1 MKSSQAIVLAAGLV
15 MSLIGIVWCVPCP
28 IVDDAFYK
36 SPAAEWIQNG
46 QFAIP
51 AAKGFLP
58 QVDITFACYPPVFQ
72 MVLAGWYALF
82 GFSLRSSL
90 GFVYS
95 IHVVNALLIA
105 RVAGN
110 LGLRFFEGESW
121 PVGRRDVSGVAA
133 NRELRTRLP
142 DADAVR
148 GAWWFATTAGL
159 IQLCNLALFDR
170 LEELAICFLW
180 TGWLLTP
187 HEKRHSWLGRILV
200 MGLCLGAA
208 ALTVPWVGFLGATLV
223 VFRETFGLADRYRFD
238 PSHWQTGVR
247 YAVRHVVGIGAVSLA
262 MVLIWLHVT
271 ETFFPGA
278 IDDQFLGT
286 LRHLRAT
293 QLRGTLTEQGRRL
306 LDSLLY
312 SPGQL
317 PATALTWCG
326 LIAIVC
332 RGRSAWRAIP
342 FEALA
347 IGATSVVGLV
357 LLCFTRPEAYT
368 YLNAIQMLLLPCLG
382 VAVAA
387 FATDVDHANT
397 GERDANLEGVRH
409 RFRQRGFMRS
419 LIVSGALGVCVLAA
433 IRDPGTVAWHY
444 STLSPRETAGEVAS
458 RLRGWIPATDRVAVT
473 ARHWHA
479 FQGRNDWREAFFSS
493 RIEAGEVLA
502 CEWLVLPKDCGRPDF
517 LGGFEL
523 VEQIETDVPSH
534 HTYAYDLYRRR
545 QSTPISVESDST
557 DAEPSHRDSR

>member
-1 MKSSQAIVLAAGLV
+1 MKSSQAIVLAAGLA

-36 SPAAEWIQNG
+36 SPAAEWVQNG

-72 MVLAGWYALF
+72 MVLAGWYAIF

-95 IHVVNALLIA
+95 IHVLNALLIA

-110 LGLRFFEGESW
+110 FGLRFFEGERW
-121 PVGRRDVSGVAA
+121 QVGRRDVSGVAA
-133 NRELRTRLP
+133 NLELRTRSP
-142 DADAVR
+142 DVRAVR
-148 GAWWFATTAGL
+148 GAWWCATTAGL

-180 TGWLLTP
+180 AGWLLTP

-223 VFRETFGLADRYRFD
+223 VFRETFGLADRVRFD
-238 PSHWQTGVR
+238 HSNGPTHSHWQTGVP
-247 YAVRHVVGIGAVSLA
+247 YAVRHIVGIAAVSSA
-262 MVLIWLHVT
+262 MVMIWLHVT

-293 QLRGTLTEQGRRL
+293 QLRGTLAEQARRL

-342 FEALA
+342 YEALS
-347 IGATSVVGLV
+347 IGATSVAGLIV
-357 LLCFTRPEAYT
+357 LCFTRPEAYT
-368 YLNAIQMLLLPCLG
+368 YLGAIQMLLLPCLG
-382 VAVAA
+382 VTLAA
-387 FATDVDHANT
+387 FATDVDLENHSQRVAN
-397 GERDANLEGVRH
+397 RDIDGDGVR
-409 RFRQRGFMRS
+409 R
-419 LIVSGALGVCVLAA
+419 LVVSGALVVCLVAA
-433 IRDPGTVAWHY
+433 IRDSGIVALNHC
-444 STLSPRETAGEVAS
+444 TLSSRETAGEVAS
-458 RLRGWIPATDRVAVT
+458 RLRSWIPATDRVAVT

-523 VEQIETDVPSH
+523 VEQIETEVPSH

-545 QSTPISVESDST
+545 QSMPISVESDSP
-557 DAEPSHRDSR
+557 DAEPSRRDPQ

>member
-72 MVLAGWYALF
+72 IVLAGWYAIF

-90 GFVYS
+90 GFVYA
-95 IHVVNALLIA
+95 IHVLNALLIA

-110 LGLRFFEGESW
+110 LGLRFLEGESGA
-121 PVGRRDVSGVAA
+121 VGRRDVLAVAA
-133 NRELRTRLP
+133 NGELRTRLP
-142 DADAVR
+142 DARSVR

-159 IQLCNLALFDR
+159 IQLCNLSLFDR

-180 TGWLLTP
+180 TGWLLTT

-200 MGLCLGAA
+200 MGLCLGSA
-208 ALTVPWVGFLGATLV
+208 ALTVPWVGFLGAMLV
-223 VFRETFGLADRYRFD
+223 VFREAFGWADRCRFD
-238 PSHWQTGVR
+238 PGNGQTGVQ

-262 MVLIWLHVT
+262 MVVIWLHVT

-278 IDDQFLGT
+278 IEDQFLGT

-326 LIAIVC
+326 LIAIVF

-347 IGATSVVGLV
+347 MGATSVVGFAV
-357 LLCFTRPEAYT
+357 LCFTRPEAYT

-387 FATDVDHANT
+387 FATDVDHART
-397 GERDANLEGVRH
+397 GDKDAHPEGVPH
-409 RFRQRGFMRS
+409 LFMQHGFMRS
-419 LIVSGALGVCVLAA
+419 LIVSGTLAVCVIAA
-433 IRDPGTVAWHY
+433 IRDPGTVAWNHSKL
-444 STLSPRETAGEVAS
+444 STSETAGEVAS
-458 RLRGWIPATDRVAVT
+458 HLRGWIPATDRVAVT

-479 FQGRNDWREAFFSS
+479 FQGRNDWREAFFCS
-493 RIEAGEVLA
+493 RIDAGEVLA

-517 LGGFEL
+517 LSDFEL
-523 VEQIETDVPSH
+523 VEQVETAVPSH

-545 QSTPISVESDST
+545 PSIPISVESDST
-557 DAEPSHRDSR
+557 DAEPSHRDP